1 MSRSQLT
8 RLQRLGHKLAAQCQL
23 TSLFRSSG
31 LRSDWRRRLR
41 YFYLRFIRLRGS
53 PEAIARGL
61 AVGVFAGWFP
71 LFGLQ
76 ILLGIALAAL
86 VRGNKLIAAAGTWV
100 SNPFTY
106 IPIYLFNFRVGQW
119 LLQSRDWQFSQDSLL
134 SLRGILSL
142 GDEFILI
149 LFLGCLVV
157 GLGFGIVSYF
167 MGLWLTYRLRD
178 RHRIERKRR
187 WRQRRRHRRNRAGTQ
202 NYSRPA
208 PPSQDFNP

>member
-1 MSRSQLT
+1 MSRSQQT

-23 TSLFRSSG
+23 FLIGARGSRPE
-31 LRSDWRRRLR
+31 WRRQLQ

-61 AVGVFAGWFP
+61 AAGVFAGWFP
-71 LFGLQ
+71 FFGLQ

-86 VRGNKLIAAAGTWV
+86 VRGNKLIAVAGTWV

-149 LFLGCLVV
+149 LILGCLVV
-157 GLGFGIVSYF
+157 GLGFAVVSYF
-167 MGLWLTYRLRD
+167 VGLWLTHRLRD
-178 RHRIERKRR
+178 RHRVDRR
-187 WRQRRRHRRNRAGTQ
+187 RRRHKRQHHRHRSTTET
-202 NYSRPA
+202 YSKPA
-208 PPSQDFNP
+208 PPPQDFNP

>member
-1 MSRSQLT
+1 MSRSPFT
-8 RLQRLGHKLAAQCQL
+8 RLQRLGHNLANQCQL
-23 TSLFRSSG
+23 TSLFRSRGS
-31 LRSDWRRRLR
+31 RSDWRRRLQ

-71 LFGLQ
+71 FFGLQ

-134 SLRGILSL
+134 SLQGILSL

-149 LFLGCLVV
+149 LGLGCLVV

-167 MGLWLTYRLRD
+167 VGLWLTYRLRD

-187 WRQRRRHRRNRAGTQ
+187 WRQRRRQRHRAATQ
-202 NYSRPA
+202 KYSRPA
-208 PPSQDFNP
+208 PPSQDLNP

>member
-187 WRQRRRHRRNRAGTQ
+187 WRQRRRHRHQAGTQ

>member
-1 MSRSQLT
+1 MSRSQQT

-23 TSLFRSSG
+23 TSLIGSRGS
-31 LRSDWRRRLR
+31 RPEWRRQLQ

-53 PEAIARGL
+53 PEEIARGL
-61 AVGVFAGWFP
+61 AAGVFAGWFP
-71 LFGLQ
+71 FFGLQ

-149 LFLGCLVV
+149 LVLGCLVV
-157 GLGFGIVSYF
+157 GLGFAVVSYF
-167 MGLWLTYRLRD
+167 VGLWLTHRLRD
-178 RHRIERKRR
+178 RHRVDRR
-187 WRQRRRHRRNRAGTQ
+187 RRRHKLQHHRHQSTTET
-202 NYSRPA
+202 YSRPA
-208 PPSQDFNP
+208 PPPQDFNP